1 MSDLLTVR
9 YPSGDFEFRM
19 SEKAPEVGD
28 VLHRNGDDWI
38 VEEVSASEDGTAVIT
53 VRPGPK
59 PVEPDDTDAS
69 AVLGVAQSPP
79 AETELVPTLPQ
90 RPTSPGLNSISAQP
104 GWPGPHGDAPPLF
117 ST

>member
-9 YPSGDFEFRM
+9 YPSGDIEFRM
-19 SEKAPEVGD
+19 SETAPEVGD
-28 VLHRNGDDWI
+28 VLKRNGDNWI
-38 VEEVSASEDGTAVIT
+38 VEEVSTSEDDTAVLT

-59 PVEPDDTDAS
+59 PAEPDDTDAP
-69 AVLGVAQSPP
+69 ALLGVEQAPSE
-79 AETELVPTLPQ
+79 ETEVVPTLPQ
-90 RPTSPGLNSISAQP
+90 RPTSPGHNPISAQP